1 MVKKKKSSINIADNS
16 MLNFPQQE
24 QNSRTF
30 FVFENTQHVR
40 LFRDCCRNSF
50 SFITKTQKG
59 NSQFYTRR
67 RIRQMD
73 ESVHGEINV
82 NLCNLLFSLD

>member
-1 MVKKKKSSINIADNS
+1 

-40 LFRDCCRNSF
+40 LFRDCCR
-50 SFITKTQKG
+50 KG